1 MKKLILAAF
10 CITFAA
16 AALFAD
22 TDSSTV
28 YISASLSQSF
38 SNFSYDSFIDEF
50 TGKEA
55 DSGKIMDGPRY
66 DFSAG
71 YRLGPKIR
79 AEAQY
84 IIISE
89 NSFEADKNNSNI
101 EYKAT
106 AVFANLIYDF
116 WDAQKNLI
124 TPFIGAGIG
133 LGSPNLKL
141 STSDLQKE
149 KDDNGFS
156 WQVQGGVS
164 VKLLNWLLVNV
175 KYSYLSIPGIENSFD
190 MGESSDV
197 EYLESEF
204 KKGVQSVGIGVTL
217 LL

>member
-1 MKKLILAAF
+1 MKKLILAVF
-10 CITFAA
+10 CITFSATV
-16 AALFAD
+16 LFAD
-22 TDSSTV
+22 SDSSTV

-38 SNFSYDSFIDEF
+38 SDFSYDSFLDGFVDRES
-50 TGKEA
+50 
-55 DSGKIMDGPRY
+55 DSSKMMDGPRY

-71 YRLGPKIR
+71 YRLGSKIR

-89 NSFEADKNNSNI
+89 NSFSTDKNNSAV

-116 WDAQKNLI
+116 WNVQKSLI

-141 STSDLQKE
+141 SIADLNKE

-156 WQVQGGVS
+156 WQLQCGVN
-164 VKLLNWLLVNV
+164 VKLLHWLLVNV
-175 KYSYLSIPGIENSFD
+175 KYSYLSMPGIENSF
-190 MGESSDV
+190 EANT
-197 EYLESEF
+197 ENLESEF
-204 KKGVQSVGIGVTL
+204 KKGVQSVGVGVTL